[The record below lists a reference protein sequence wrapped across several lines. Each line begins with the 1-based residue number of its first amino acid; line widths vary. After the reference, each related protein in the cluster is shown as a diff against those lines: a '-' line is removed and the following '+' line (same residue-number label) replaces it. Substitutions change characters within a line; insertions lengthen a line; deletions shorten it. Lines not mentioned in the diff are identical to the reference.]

1 MQTKPSTLAADSGP
15 TDAAPVFDEA
25 SAPPL
30 EWLSALLDGECPPE
44 RVAQATAAH
53 AGSGTGAAT
62 DLYADWSRYHWIGEA
77 LRGSAARPVPL
88 ASPAF
93 ADAVLAR
100 LAQEPAPARSPVE
113 AAPAPTVTPP
123 QAAANDAVFR
133 WKMVAGLASVAT
145 MAALSWSFL
154 LGGVATDQG
163 QQWAQAPAPQAVAV
177 SDQSSE
183 PAGLQGVVTA
193 KGLMWR
199 DPQLDTLLAAH
210 RQHGGMNAL
219 HVPVGF
225 LRNATYDHSAP

>member
-1 MQTKPSTLAADSGP
+1 MQTKPHPLAADSSP
-15 TDAAPVFDEA
+15 SDAAPAGDATPVPA
-25 SAPPL
+25 R

-44 RVAQATAAH
+44 RVAQATATRAD
-53 AGSGTGAAT
+53 ADA
-62 DLYADWSRYHWIGEA
+62 DLYADWSRHHWIGEA
-77 LRGSAARPVPL
+77 LRGSPASRLPP

-100 LAQEPAPARSPVE
+100 LALEPAPMPSPLD
-113 AAPAPTVTPP
+113 AAPAPTQPLPP
-123 QAAANDAVFR
+123 AAANDAVFR

-145 MAALSWSFL
+145 VAALSWSFL
-154 LGGVATDQG
+154 SGGVAANHG
-163 QQWAQAPAPQAVAV
+163 QQWAQAPALQPVAA
-177 SDQSSE
+177 SDPSTE

-199 DPQLDTLLAAH
+199 DPQLDALLAAH